1 MPQRARRATAEV
13 IQRIL
18 IRVSQM
24 NLPTL
29 LPFNLRPADA
39 PATFFTRRTLLVL
52 GMMLAAVLFTTAMT
66 IVAIA
71 VRQNGAAL
79 AQEKFL
85 VRNAWQ
91 ARQKSILTDI
101 RDYAFWGE
109 AWNHLHL
116 QVDKAWAFDQQ
127 NLGPGLYSEYHYE
140 GVFVVDGSG
149 RTRYAVINGKLSTMQ
164 LEHWLGKASV
174 EIVQQARTFL
184 QDENA
189 LVRNASIAGTP
200 AIVAAAPITTGKVP
214 GLSITADPP
223 SVMVFVDRYTP
234 QKMLALGK
242 SVGVSQLHTVSA
254 QGPSVIPASLTLLG
268 DRDEPLRLGWESSEP
283 GHHLLVIMIPLMAL
297 TMLMLGMV
305 SRRVVRHAMDN
316 ARLSDWRF
324 EQLRQSQRELG
335 DSEARFRDVAEA
347 ASDWIWET
355 DAYGVLTYLS
365 SRFTAVTGY
374 DVAVQLG
381 KPIDCLLLSKGQP
394 VSEWM
399 LRLGTGGDRRTLRCH
414 YHSAQGEERI
424 CSLVAKPVALQ
435 DGLIGFRGTVSDI
448 TLEVEA
454 QARIQYLSQHDTLTG
469 LPNRHRMN
477 EFLSGKLQ
485 AQPTEAE
492 PLVMF
497 SLDLDHFKPI
507 NDLYGHAAGDSV
519 LNEVSQRLRV
529 CLKAGD
535 LLSRQGGDEFI
546 LLLSGL
552 TSQQAIEARCRSL
565 MQEIHKP
572 FNVAGQRVHI
582 GASVGIARAPQDA
595 LQPEELLRMADIALY
610 QSKNLGRD
618 RWVFYSPEMSEQL
631 VRRREMERA
640 LGQAVARDELRLFYQ
655 PRYSLHSGRMDG
667 AEALL
672 RWQPSPPALVMPDSF
687 IPLAEETGLIL
698 PISDWVLQRACRD
711 ALSWPEKF
719 YVSVNISPVEFC
731 RGDLAGRVASVLQLT
746 GLPAE
751 RLELEITENVTLE
764 NPDNTLK
771 VMQSL
776 KRLGVR
782 LTVDDFG
789 SGYASL
795 GYLKTFPFDGLK
807 MDRSYMKD
815 FPHSQ
820 QAHSIV
826 NGIIGLGKAFSLV
839 ITAEGIENAEQFAE
853 LQAIACDEGQ
863 GYFLGRPMPGGDFAR
878 LLHGTEEDEN
888 QKETG
893 QPG

>member
-1 MPQRARRATAEV
+1 
-13 IQRIL
+13 
-18 IRVSQM
+18 M
-24 NLPTL
+24 NLPSL
-29 LPFNLRPADA
+29 LPFNLRTAET
-39 PATFFTRRTLLVL
+39 PATLFTRRTLLVL
-52 GMMLAAVLFTTAMT
+52 GCMLSAVLMTTAVM
-66 IVAIA
+66 IIAIA
-71 VRQNGAAL
+71 MQQNNKAL
-79 AQEKFL
+79 TQEKFL
-85 VRNAWQ
+85 LRNAWQ
-91 ARQKSILTDI
+91 DRQQSILTDI

-127 NLGPGLYSEYHYE
+127 NFGPGLFSEYHYE

-149 RTRYAVINGKLSTMQ
+149 RTRYAVINGQLSDMP
-164 LEHWLGKASV
+164 LEKWLGKQSATII
-174 EIVQQARTFL
+174 EQARAFIH
-184 QDENA
+184 DESA
-189 LVRNASIAGTP
+189 LVKNVLIEETP

-214 GLSITADPP
+214 GLGMMAGPP

-234 QKMLALGK
+234 NKLLALGN
-242 SVGVSQLHTVSA
+242 SIGISNMHVPVGRNISS
-254 QGPSVIPASLTLLG
+254 ASLMMSVEQG
-268 DRDEPLRLGWESSEP
+268 EPLLMSWESSQP
-283 GHHLLVIMIPLMAL
+283 GHHLLIITVPMLAL
-297 TMLMLGMV
+297 TMFMLAFV
-305 SRRVVRHAMDN
+305 SRRVIRHAMDN

-355 DAYGVLTYLS
+355 DARGVLTYLS
-365 SRFTAVTGY
+365 SRFTAMTGF
-374 DVAVQLG
+374 DVAEQIG
-381 KPIDCLLLSKGQP
+381 KPIDCLLGSNTQP
-394 VSEWM
+394 VSEWIQ
-399 LRLGTGGDRRTLRCH
+399 RQSNNGDRRTLRCH
-414 YHSAQGEERI
+414 YCSAQGEQRI
-424 CSLVAKPVALQ
+424 CSLVAKPIEVQGRKL
-435 DGLIGFRGTVSDI
+435 GFRGTVSDI

-477 EFLSGKLQ
+477 EFLNGKLSALHGE
-485 AQPTEAE
+485 AQ
-492 PLVMF
+492 PLVML

-507 NDLYGHAAGDSV
+507 NDLYGHAAGDQV
-519 LNEVSQRLRV
+519 LNEVSQRLRF
-529 CLKAGD
+529 CLSEED

-552 TSQQAIEARCRSL
+552 TSQQEIEARCRCL
-565 MQEIHKP
+565 LAEIHKP
-572 FNVAGQRVHI
+572 FHVAGQAVNI
-582 GASVGIARAPQDA
+582 GASIGIACAPQDA

-610 QSKNLGRD
+610 QSKNLGRN

-631 VRRREMERA
+631 IRRREMERA
-640 LGQAVARDELRLFYQ
+640 LSLAVARDELRLFYQ
-655 PRYSLHSGRMDG
+655 PRYSLQSGKMDG

-687 IPLAEETGLIL
+687 IPLAEETGLII

-711 ALSWPEKF
+711 ALGWPEQY
-719 YVSVNISPVEFC
+719 YVSVNISPIEFC
-731 RGDLAGRVASVLQLT
+731 RGDLAGRVASILKVT
-746 GLPAE
+746 GLPPE

-764 NPDNTLK
+764 SPDKALQIMQRLK
-771 VMQSL
+771 A
-776 KRLGVR
+776 LGVR

-863 GYFLGRPMPGGDFAR
+863 GYYLGRPMPAADFMR
-878 LLHGTEEDEN
+878 LLETAGKSEVA
-888 QKETG
+888 KETG

>member
-1 MPQRARRATAEV
+1 
-13 IQRIL
+13 
-18 IRVSQM
+18 M
-24 NLPTL
+24 NLPSL
-29 LPFNLRPADA
+29 LPFNLR
-39 PATFFTRRTLLVL
+39 TEETSTTCFTRRTLLVL
-52 GMMLAAVLFTTAMT
+52 GCMLATVLLTTVVVIIT
-66 IVAIA
+66 IA
-71 VRQNGAAL
+71 VQQNKTVL

-85 VRNAWQ
+85 LRNAWQ
-91 ARQKSILTDI
+91 ERQQSILTDI

-109 AWNHLHL
+109 AWSHLHL
-116 QVDKAWAFDQQ
+116 QVDKDWAFDQQ

-149 RTRYAVINGKLSTMQ
+149 RTRYAVINGQLSDMP
-164 LEHWLGKASV
+164 LEQWLGKQAAV
-174 EIVQQARTFL
+174 MVQQARTFSS
-184 QDENA
+184 DESA
-189 LVRNASIAGTP
+189 LVKNARIEGAP
-200 AIVAAAPITTGKVP
+200 AIVVAAPITTGKVP
-214 GLSITADPP
+214 GLQPMPGPP

-234 QKMLALGK
+234 RKLLALGNSIGISNMHAPQDQK
-242 SVGVSQLHTVSA
+242 MSSA
-254 QGPSVIPASLTLLG
+254 NLTLSV
-268 DRDEPLRLGWESSEP
+268 EQAQPLLISWESNKP
-283 GHHLLVIMIPLMAL
+283 GQRLLVVMMPLMAL
-297 TMLMLGMV
+297 TILMLGMI
-305 SRRVVRHAMDN
+305 SRRVISHAMDN

-335 DSEARFRDVAEA
+335 NSEARFRDVAEA

-355 DAYGVLTYLS
+355 DAQGMLTYLS

-374 DVAVQLG
+374 DVTEQTG
-381 KPIDCLLLSKGQP
+381 KPIDALLLSSTQP
-394 VSEWM
+394 VSEWIQ
-399 LRLGTGGDRRTLRCH
+399 RQGGSDRRTLRCH

-424 CSLVAKPVALQ
+424 CSLVAKPVVVQ
-435 DGLIGFRGTVSDI
+435 GKRIGFRGTVSDI
-448 TLEVEA
+448 TLEVVA

-469 LPNRHRMN
+469 LPNRHSMN
-477 EFLSGKLQ
+477 EFLNGKLQ
-485 AQPTEAE
+485 AQPGKIQ
-492 PLVMF
+492 PLVML

-507 NDLYGHAAGDSV
+507 NDLYGHAAGDNV
-519 LNEVSQRLRV
+519 LNEVSQRLRG
-529 CLKAGD
+529 CLGEED

-552 TSQQAIEARCRSL
+552 NSEKAIAARCRCL
-565 MQEIHKP
+565 MTEIHKP
-572 FNVAGQRVHI
+572 FKVAGQAVNI
-582 GASVGIARAPQDA
+582 GASIGIARAPQDA
-595 LQPEELLRMADIALY
+595 LQPDELLRMADIALY
-610 QSKNLGRD
+610 QSKNLGRN

-655 PRYSLHSGRMDG
+655 PRYSLHSGQMDG

-687 IPLAEETGLIL
+687 IPLAEETGLII

-711 ALSWPEKF
+711 ALGWPLRF

-731 RGDLAGRVASVLQLT
+731 RGDLAERVAHVLKVT

-764 NPDNTLK
+764 SPDKALQIMQRLK
-771 VMQSL
+771 T
-776 KRLGVR
+776 LGVR

-815 FPHSQ
+815 FPHSP

-863 GYFLGRPMPGGDFAR
+863 GYWLGRPMPTGDFMR
-878 LLHGTEEDEN
+878 LLETAGQEETIAT
-888 QKETG
+888 QETG

>member
-1 MPQRARRATAEV
+1 
-13 IQRIL
+13 
-18 IRVSQM
+18 M
-24 NLPTL
+24 NLPSL
-29 LPFNLRPADA
+29 LPFNLRADA
-39 PATFFTRRTLLVL
+39 TPATLFTRRTLLVL
-52 GMMLAAVLFTTAMT
+52 GCMLAAVLMTTAVF
-66 IVAIA
+66 IIAIA
-71 VRQNGAAL
+71 MRQNSAAL
-79 AQEKFL
+79 SQEKFL
-85 VRNAWQ
+85 LRNAWQ
-91 ARQKSILTDI
+91 ARQQSILTDI

-116 QVDKAWAFDQQ
+116 TVDKSWAFDQQ

-149 RTRYAVINGKLSTMQ
+149 RTRYAVINGKLSDMP
-164 LEHWLGKASV
+164 LEKWLGSQSAT
-174 EIVQQARTFL
+174 IVQQARGFL
-184 QDENA
+184 SDESA
-189 LVRNASIAGTP
+189 LVKNARIENLP

-214 GLSITADPP
+214 GLGTIAGPP
-223 SVMVFVDRYTP
+223 SVLVFVDLYTP
-234 QKMLALGK
+234 RKLLALGN
-242 SVGVSQLHTVSA
+242 SVGVSSAHLTDGKKIVSA
-254 QGPSVIPASLTLLG
+254 SLLLSLEQG
-268 DRDEPLRLGWESSEP
+268 DPLRVSWQSSEP
-283 GHHLLVIMIPLMAL
+283 GHHLLMFTVPLLGL
-297 TMLMLGMV
+297 TMLMLGII
-305 SRRVVRHAMDN
+305 SRRVIRHAMDN

-324 EQLRQSQRELG
+324 EQLRQSQRELS

-355 DAYGVLTYLS
+355 DARGVITYLS
-365 SRFTAVTGY
+365 TRFTAVTGY
-374 DVAVQLG
+374 DITVQLG
-381 KPIDCLLLSKGQP
+381 KPIDELLVSSGHS

-399 LRLGTGGDRRTLRCH
+399 QRQSAGSDCRTLRCH
-414 YHSAQGEERI
+414 YHSAQGKERI
-424 CSLVAKPVALQ
+424 CSLVAKPIEVQGKKL
-435 DGLIGFRGTVSDI
+435 GFRGTVSDI

-454 QARIQYLSQHDTLTG
+454 QARLQYLSQHDTLTG

-485 AQPTEAE
+485 AQPTAAQ
-492 PLVMF
+492 PLVML
-497 SLDLDHFKPI
+497 SLDLDHFKPV
-507 NDLYGHAAGDSV
+507 NDLYGHAAGDRV

-529 CLKAGD
+529 CLNEDD

-552 TSQQAIEARCRSL
+552 TSQQEIEARCRCL
-565 MQEIHKP
+565 MEEIRKP
-572 FNVAGQRVHI
+572 FEVAGQSVQI
-582 GASVGIARAPQDA
+582 GASIGIACAPQDA

-610 QSKNLGRD
+610 QSKNLGRN
-618 RWVFYSPEMSEQL
+618 RWVFYSPEMSEHL

-640 LGQAVARDELRLFYQ
+640 LSQAVARDELRLFYQ
-655 PRYSLHSGRMDG
+655 PRYSLHSGKMDG

-687 IPLAEETGLIL
+687 IPLAEETGLII
-698 PISDWVLQRACRD
+698 PVSDWVLQRACRD
-711 ALSWPEKF
+711 ALSWPEAF
-719 YVSVNISPVEFC
+719 YVSVNISPIEFC
-731 RGDLAGRVASVLQLT
+731 RGDLAGRVASVLKVT

-764 NPDNTLK
+764 NPEKALRIMQRLK
-771 VMQSL
+771 A
-776 KRLGVR
+776 LGVR

-863 GYFLGRPMPGGDFAR
+863 GYFLGRPMPAEDFMR
-878 LLHGTEEDEN
+878 LLEIAGEKKSN
-888 QKETG
+888 ETG

>member
-1 MPQRARRATAEV
+1 
-13 IQRIL
+13 
-18 IRVSQM
+18 M
-24 NLPTL
+24 NLPSL
-29 LPFNLRPADA
+29 LPFNLRTAET
-39 PATFFTRRTLLVL
+39 PATLFTRRTLLVL
-52 GMMLAAVLFTTAMT
+52 GCMLATILLTTAVM
-66 IVAIA
+66 IIAIA
-71 VRQNGAAL
+71 MRQNSTAL

-85 VRNAWQ
+85 LRNAWQ
-91 ARQKSILTDI
+91 DRQQAILTDI

-116 QVDKAWAFDQQ
+116 QVDKEWAFTQQ
-127 NLGPGLYSEYHYE
+127 NFGPGLFQEYHYE
-140 GVFVVDGSG
+140 GIFVVDGKG
-149 RTRYAVINGKLSTMQ
+149 RTRYAVINGQLSEMQ
-164 LEHWLGKASV
+164 LESWLDRQSMIIV
-174 EIVQQARTFL
+174 EQAQTL
-184 QDENA
+184 ISSEKA
-189 LVRNASIAGTP
+189 LVKNTRVGGSP

-214 GLSITADPP
+214 GLGTIPGPP

-234 QKMLALGK
+234 NKLLELGNSIGISNMRLA
-242 SVGVSQLHTVSA
+242 SPQ
-254 QGPSVIPASLTLLG
+254 PAATGGLTLQI
-268 DRDEPLRLGWESSEP
+268 DQSEPVRIAWDSSEP
-283 GHHLLVIMIPLMAL
+283 GYRLLIVTVPLLAL
-297 TMLMLGMV
+297 TMLMLGII
-305 SRRVVRHAMDN
+305 SRRVIRHAMDN

-324 EQLRQSQRELG
+324 EQLRQSQQELS

-347 ASDWIWET
+347 SSDWIWET
-355 DAYGVLTYLS
+355 DARGVLTYLS
-365 SRFTAVTGY
+365 ARFMAVTGY
-374 DVAVQLG
+374 DITVQLG
-381 KPIDCLLLSKGQP
+381 KPIDCLLVSSSQP

-399 LRLGTGGDRRTLRCH
+399 QRQHSGSDRRTLRCH

-424 CSLVAKPVALQ
+424 CSLVAKPIEVQ
-435 DGLIGFRGTVSDI
+435 GRRIGFRGTVSDI

-485 AQPTEAE
+485 AQPTREQ
-492 PLVMF
+492 PLVML
-497 SLDLDHFKPI
+497 SVDLDHFKPI
-507 NDLYGHAAGDSV
+507 NDLYGHAAGDRV

-529 CLKAGD
+529 CLGEED

-552 TSQQAIEARCRSL
+552 TSHEEIEARCRCL
-565 MQEIHKP
+565 MDEIHKP
-572 FNVAGQRVHI
+572 FKVAGQVMHV
-582 GASVGIARAPQDA
+582 GASIGIARAPHDA
-595 LQPEELLRMADIALY
+595 IQPEELLRMADIALY
-610 QSKNLGRD
+610 QSKNLGRN
-618 RWVFYSPEMSEQL
+618 RWVYYSPEMSEQL
-631 VRRREMERA
+631 VQRREMERA
-640 LGQAVARDELRLFYQ
+640 LSQAVVRDELRLFYQ
-655 PRYSLHSGRMDG
+655 PRYSLQSGRMDG

-687 IPLAEETGLIL
+687 IPLAEETGLII
-698 PISDWVLQRACRD
+698 PISDWVLQRACCD
-711 ALSWPEKF
+711 ALSWPKPF

-731 RGDLAGRVASVLQLT
+731 RGDLAERVGKALQIS

-764 NPDNTLK
+764 KPDKVLLIMQRLK
-771 VMQSL
+771 A
-776 KRLGVR
+776 LGVR

-815 FPHSQ
+815 FPHSP

-839 ITAEGIENAEQFAE
+839 ITAEGIESAEQFAE

-863 GYFLGRPMPGGDFAR
+863 GYYLGRPMPAADFAR
-878 LLHGTEEDEN
+878 LLEAAQHELN
-888 QKETG
+888 ETG

>member
-1 MPQRARRATAEV
+1 
-13 IQRIL
+13 
-18 IRVSQM
+18 M

>member
-1 MPQRARRATAEV
+1 
-13 IQRIL
+13 
-18 IRVSQM
+18 M
-24 NLPTL
+24 NLPSL
-29 LPFNLRPADA
+29 LSFNLRTEDT
-39 PATFFTRRTLLVL
+39 PATLFTRRTLLVL
-52 GMMLAAVLFTTAMT
+52 GCMFATVFLTTAVF
-66 IVAIA
+66 IIAIA
-71 VRQNGAAL
+71 MRQNTTAL
-79 AQEKFL
+79 TQEKFL
-85 VRNAWQ
+85 LRNAWQ
-91 ARQKSILTDI
+91 DRQQSILSDI

-116 QVDKAWAFDQQ
+116 QVDKEWAFTQQ
-127 NLGPGLYSEYHYE
+127 NFGPGLYKEYHYE
-140 GVFVVDGSG
+140 GIFVVDGSG
-149 RTRYAVINGKLSTMQ
+149 RTRYAVIDGQLSDMPIES
-164 LEHWLGKASV
+164 LLGKQGTV
-174 EIVQQARTFL
+174 IVQQARSFTSG
-184 QDENA
+184 DNA
-189 LVRNASIAGTP
+189 LIKNARIKGWP
-200 AIVAAAPITTGKVP
+200 AIVAAAPITSGKVP
-214 GLSITADPP
+214 GLGTIPGPP
-223 SVMVFVDRYTP
+223 SVMIFVDRYTP
-234 QKMLALGK
+234 NKLLALGHSIGIK
-242 SVGVSQLHTVSA
+242 NMHAPVGSQTVA
-254 QGPSVIPASLTLLG
+254 TGLMLTIEQS
-268 DRDEPLRLGWESSEP
+268 EPLLLAWDSSTP
-283 GHHLLVIMIPLMAL
+283 GHHLLMVTVPLLAL
-297 TMLMLGMV
+297 TMLMLGII
-305 SRRVVRHAMDN
+305 SRRVIQHAMDN

-324 EQLRQSQRELG
+324 EQLRQSKRELS

-347 ASDWIWET
+347 SSDWIWET
-355 DAYGVLTYLS
+355 DSRGVLTYLS

-374 DVAVQLG
+374 EIAIQLG
-381 KPIDCLLLSKGQP
+381 KPIDCLLGSCSQP
-394 VSEWM
+394 VSEWIQ
-399 LRLGTGGDRRTLRCH
+399 RQNNSNDRRTLRCH

-424 CSLVAKPVALQ
+424 CSLVAKPIEVQ
-435 DGLIGFRGTVSDI
+435 GIKVGFRGTVSDI

-477 EFLSGKLQ
+477 EFLNGKLQ
-485 AQPTEAE
+485 EQPTAAQ

-507 NDLYGHAAGDSV
+507 NDLYGHAAGDQV

-529 CLKAGD
+529 CLGEED

-552 TSQQAIEARCRSL
+552 SSHEEIEARCRCL
-565 MQEIHKP
+565 MDEIHKP
-572 FNVAGQRVHI
+572 FNVAGQLVNV
-582 GASVGIARAPQDA
+582 GASIGIACAPQDA

-610 QSKNLGRD
+610 QSKNLGRN

-640 LGQAVARDELRLFYQ
+640 LGQAVVRDELRLFYQ
-655 PRYSLHSGRMDG
+655 PRYSLHSGSMDG

-687 IPLAEETGLIL
+687 IPLAEETGLIIQ
-698 PISDWVLQRACRD
+698 ISDWVLQRACRD
-711 ALSWPEKF
+711 ALSWPKPF

-731 RGDLAGRVASVLQLT
+731 RDDLAERVATVLRVT

-764 NPDNTLK
+764 KPDKVLRIMQRLK
-771 VMQSL
+771 A
-776 KRLGVR
+776 LGVR

-807 MDRSYMKD
+807 MDRSYMRD

-863 GYFLGRPMPGGDFAR
+863 GYYLGRPIPAADFIHM
-878 LLHGTEEDEN
+878 LETVG
-888 QKETG
+888 QKQVSETG

>member
-1 MPQRARRATAEV
+1 
-13 IQRIL
+13 
-18 IRVSQM
+18 M
-24 NLPTL
+24 NLSPL
-29 LPFNLRPADA
+29 LPFNLRPAEK
-39 PATFFTRRTLLVL
+39 PTTLFTRRTLVVL
-52 GMMLAAVLFTTAMT
+52 GCIMGVVLITMVTM
-66 IVAIA
+66 IVFIA
-71 VRQNGAAL
+71 LRQNSAAL

-85 VRNAWQ
+85 LRNAWQ
-91 ARQKSILTDI
+91 DRQQSVLTDI

-116 QVDKAWAFDQQ
+116 RVDKEWAFDQQ
-127 NLGPGLYSEYHYE
+127 NFGPGLYSEYHYE
-140 GVFVVDGSG
+140 GVFVVDGAG
-149 RTRYAVINGKLSTMQ
+149 RTRYAVINGKVSTMPVEQ
-164 LEHWLGKASV
+164 WLGKLSRSV
-174 EIVQQARTFL
+174 VDEARAML
-184 QDENA
+184 ENETA
-189 LVRNASIAGTP
+189 LVKNARVEGAP

-214 GLSITADPP
+214 GLGTLPGPP
-223 SVMVFVDRYTP
+223 SVMIFVDRYTP
-234 QKMLALGK
+234 RKLLALGN
-242 SVGVSQLHTVSA
+242 SVGVSQLHTAPESGSPSRASIMLSVE
-254 QGPSVIPASLTLLG
+254 QGAPLLV
-268 DRDEPLRLGWESSEP
+268 RWESSRP
-283 GHHLLVIMIPLMAL
+283 GHNLLLVTLPLLAL
-297 TMLMLGMV
+297 TILMLGV
-305 SRRVVRHAMDN
+305 ISRRVVRHAMDN

-324 EQLRQSQRELG
+324 EQLRQSKRELSH
-335 DSEARFRDVAEA
+335 SEARFRDVAEA

-355 DAYGVLTYLS
+355 DAQGMLTYLS

-374 DVAVQLG
+374 DVAVQSG
-381 KPIDCLLLSKGQP
+381 KPIDCLLIGNGQS

-399 LRLGTGGDRRTLRCH
+399 LRQSAGGERRTLRCH
-414 YHSAQGEERI
+414 YRSAQGEDRI
-424 CSLVAKPVALQ
+424 CSLVAKPIELHGKLQ
-435 DGLIGFRGTVSDI
+435 GFRGTVSDI
-448 TLEVEA
+448 THEVEA

-485 AQPTEAE
+485 AQPTEAQ

-529 CLKAGD
+529 CLERDD

-552 TSQQAIEARCRSL
+552 TSVEAIEARCRCL
-565 MQEIHKP
+565 MSEIHKP
-572 FNVAGQRVHI
+572 FHVAGQVVHI
-582 GASVGIARAPQDA
+582 GASIGIARAPQDA

-640 LGQAVARDELRLFYQ
+640 LSQAVARDELRLFYQ

-711 ALSWPEKF
+711 ALSWPRPF

-731 RGDLAGRVASVLQLT
+731 RGDLVGRVASVLRIT

-771 VMQSL
+771 VMQRL
-776 KRLGVR
+776 KALGVR

-839 ITAEGIENAEQFAE
+839 ITAEGIESAEQFAE

-863 GYFLGRPMPGGDFAR
+863 GYFLGRPMPAGDFVR
-878 LLHGTEEDEN
+878 LLETADETD
-888 QKETG
+888 KETG
-893 QPG
+893 QPV

>member
-1 MPQRARRATAEV
+1 
-13 IQRIL
+13 
-18 IRVSQM
+18 M
-24 NLPTL
+24 NLPSL
-29 LPFNLRPADA
+29 LPFNLRTADT
-39 PATFFTRRTLLVL
+39 PATLFTRRTLLVL
-52 GMMLAAVLFTTAMT
+52 GCMLSAVLMTTAVM
-66 IVAIA
+66 IIAIA
-71 VRQNGAAL
+71 MQQNNKAL
-79 AQEKFL
+79 VQERFL
-85 VRNAWQ
+85 LRNAWQ
-91 ARQKSILTDI
+91 DRQQSILTDI

-116 QVDKAWAFDQQ
+116 QVDKAWAFEQQ
-127 NLGPGLYSEYHYE
+127 NFGPGLYNEYHYE
-140 GVFVVDGSG
+140 GVFVVDGNG
-149 RTRYAVINGKLSTMQ
+149 RTRYAVINGQLSEMP
-164 LEHWLGKASV
+164 LEQWLGKQSV
-174 EIVQQARTFL
+174 TIIKQARAFIN
-184 QDENA
+184 EESA
-189 LVRNASIAGTP
+189 LVKNAFIEGAP
-200 AIVAAAPITTGKVP
+200 AIIAAAPITTGKVP
-214 GLSITADPP
+214 NLGTLAGPP

-234 QKMLALGK
+234 AKLLALGN
-242 SVGVSQLHTVSA
+242 SIGISNMRLATDEDIS
-254 QGPSVIPASLTLLG
+254 SASLLLSLEH
-268 DRDEPLRLGWESSEP
+268 REPMRISWDSSQP
-283 GHHLLVIMIPLMAL
+283 GRHLLLITVPMLAL
-297 TMLMLGMV
+297 TMLMLAFI
-305 SRRVVRHAMDN
+305 SRRVIRHAMDN

-347 ASDWIWET
+347 TSDWIWET
-355 DAYGVLTYLS
+355 DARGVLTYLS

-374 DVAVQLG
+374 DVSIQLG
-381 KPIDCLLLSKGQP
+381 KPIDSLLIGNSQA
-394 VSEWM
+394 VSAWIQ
-399 LRLGTGGDRRTLRCH
+399 RQNSDGDRRTLRCH
-414 YHSAQGEERI
+414 YRSAQGEERI
-424 CSLVAKPVALQ
+424 CSLVAKPIEVQGCKL
-435 DGLIGFRGTVSDI
+435 GYRGTVSDI

-485 AQPTEAE
+485 AQPSEAQ
-492 PLVMF
+492 PLVML

-507 NDLYGHAAGDSV
+507 NDLYGHAAGDQV

-529 CLKAGD
+529 CLGAED

-552 TSQQAIEARCRSL
+552 THQEEIETRCRCL
-565 MQEIHKP
+565 MDEIHKP
-572 FNVAGQRVHI
+572 FFVEGQPVHI
-582 GASVGIARAPQDA
+582 GASIGIARAPQDA

-610 QSKNLGRD
+610 QSKNLGRN

-640 LGQAVARDELRLFYQ
+640 LGMAVARDELRLFYQ
-655 PRYSLHSGRMDG
+655 PRYSLQSGKMDG

-687 IPLAEETGLIL
+687 IPLAEETGLII

-711 ALSWPEKF
+711 ALSWPGQF

-731 RGDLAGRVASVLQLT
+731 RGDLAGRVANVLKLT
-746 GLPAE
+746 GMPAE

-764 NPDNTLK
+764 SPDKALLIMQRLK
-771 VMQSL
+771 A
-776 KRLGVR
+776 LGVR

-839 ITAEGIENAEQFAE
+839 ITAEGIESEEQFAE

-863 GYFLGRPMPGGDFAR
+863 GYFLGRPMPAPDFMR
-878 LLHGTEEDEN
+878 LLTAAGEHEN
-888 QKETG
+888 ADKTG

>member
-1 MPQRARRATAEV
+1 M
-13 IQRIL
+13 
-18 IRVSQM
+18 
-24 NLPTL
+24 
-29 LPFNLRPADA
+29 
-39 PATFFTRRTLLVL
+39 VL
-52 GMMLAAVLFTTAMT
+52 GCMLAAVLLTT
-66 IVAIA
+66 ILIIIAIA
-71 VRQNGAAL
+71 VRQNSTAL

-85 VRNAWQ
+85 LRNAWQ
-91 ARQKSILTDI
+91 ERQRSILTDI

-109 AWNHLHL
+109 AWEHLHL
-116 QVDKAWAFDQQ
+116 RVDKNWAFTQQ
-127 NLGPGLYSEYHYE
+127 NLGPGLYQEYHYE

-149 RTRYAVINGKLSTMQ
+149 RTRYAVINGQLSDIP
-164 LEHWLGKASV
+164 LEAWLGKQSNV
-174 EIVQQARTFL
+174 IVQQARAFIS
-184 QDENA
+184 EERA
-189 LVRNASIAGTP
+189 LVKNTRIGGSP

-214 GLSITADPP
+214 GLSMMPGPP
-223 SVMVFVDRYTP
+223 SVMIFIDRYT
-234 QKMLALGK
+234 QNKLLALGN
-242 SVGVSQLHTVSA
+242 SIGISNMRVAVGPQ
-254 QGPSVIPASLTLLG
+254 ASSMGLALAV
-268 DRDEPLRLGWESSEP
+268 EQSEP
-283 GHHLLVIMIPLMAL
+283 VQIVWDSGKSGDHLLIVTLPLLAL
-297 TMLMLGMV
+297 TMLMLGII
-305 SRRVVRHAMDN
+305 SRRVIRHAMDN

-324 EQLRQSQRELG
+324 EQLRQSQRELS

-347 ASDWIWET
+347 SSDWIWET
-355 DAYGVLTYLS
+355 DARGVLTYLS

-381 KPIDCLLLSKGQP
+381 KPIDCLLISSSQP

-399 LRLGTGGDRRTLRCH
+399 QRQNSGSDRRTLRCH
-414 YHSAQGEERI
+414 FHSAQGEERI
-424 CSLVAKPVALQ
+424 CSLVAKPIEIQGNKV
-435 DGLIGFRGTVSDI
+435 GFRGTVSDI

-485 AQPTEAE
+485 VQPAAAQ

-507 NDLYGHAAGDSV
+507 NDLYGHAAGDRV

-529 CLKAGD
+529 CLGAED
-535 LLSRQGGDEFI
+535 LLARQGGDEFI

-552 TSQQAIEARCRSL
+552 TSDEEIEARCHCL
-565 MQEIHKP
+565 MDEIRKP
-572 FNVAGQRVHI
+572 FNVVGQVVNI
-582 GASVGIARAPQDA
+582 GASIGIARAPQDA

-610 QSKNLGRD
+610 QSKNLGRN

-631 VRRREMERA
+631 VQRREMERA
-640 LGQAVARDELRLFYQ
+640 LSQAVTRDELRLFYQ
-655 PRYSLHSGRMDG
+655 PRYSLHSGKMDG

-687 IPLAEETGLIL
+687 IPLAEETGLII

-711 ALSWPEKF
+711 ALSWPDRF

-731 RGDLAGRVASVLQLT
+731 RGDLAGRIATILQVT

-764 NPDNTLK
+764 RPEKALLIMQRLK
-771 VMQSL
+771 V
-776 KRLGVR
+776 LGVR

-795 GYLKTFPFDGLK
+795 GYLKAFPFDGLK

-853 LQAIACDEGQ
+853 LRAIACDEGQ
-863 GYFLGRPMPGGDFAR
+863 GYYLGRPMPAVDFMR
-878 LLHGTEEDEN
+878 LLETAEQNEAIN
-888 QKETG
+888 ETG

>member
-1 MPQRARRATAEV
+1 
-13 IQRIL
+13 
-18 IRVSQM
+18 M
-24 NLPTL
+24 NLSPL
-29 LPFNLRPADA
+29 LPFNLRPPEK
-39 PATFFTRRTLLVL
+39 PATLFTRRTLVVL
-52 GMMLAAVLFTTAMT
+52 GCMLGAVLITTVVM
-66 IVAIA
+66 IMAIA
-71 VRQNGAAL
+71 MRQNSTAL

-85 VRNAWQ
+85 LRNAWQ
-91 ARQKSILTDI
+91 DRQHSILTDI

-116 QVDKAWAFDQQ
+116 QVDKGWAFDQQ
-127 NLGPGLYSEYHYE
+127 NFGPGLYSEYHYE
-140 GVFVVDGSG
+140 GIFVVDASG
-149 RTRYAVINGKLSTMQ
+149 RTRYAVINGKISTMQ
-164 LEHWLGKASV
+164 VEQWLGQLSHSV
-174 EIVQQARTFL
+174 VNEARAML
-184 QDENA
+184 QDETA
-189 LVRNASIAGTP
+189 LVKNARVEGQP
-200 AIVAAAPITTGKVP
+200 AIVAAAPITTGKVQGLTIPP
-214 GLSITADPP
+214 GPP

-234 QKMLALGK
+234 RKLLALGN
-242 SVGVSQLHTVSA
+242 SVGVSQLSA
-254 QGPSVIPASLTLLG
+254 AANEASTAATIMLSLEQGAP
-268 DRDEPLRLGWESSEP
+268 
-283 GHHLLVIMIPLMAL
+283 LLVSWQSSRPGQNLLVVALPLLAL
-297 TMLMLGMV
+297 TMLMLGFV
-305 SRRVVRHAMDN
+305 ARRVVRHAMDN

-324 EQLRQSQRELG
+324 EQLCQSKSELCR
-335 DSEARFRDVAEA
+335 SEARFRDVAEA
-347 ASDWIWET
+347 SSDWIWET
-355 DAYGVLTYLS
+355 DEQGILTYLS
-365 SRFTAVTGY
+365 SRFTSVTGY
-374 DVAVQLG
+374 DVAVQTG
-381 KPIDCLLLSKGQP
+381 KPIDCLLIGNGQP

-399 LRLGTGGDRRTLRCH
+399 LRQSAGGERRTLRCH
-414 YHSAQGEERI
+414 YRSAQGEDRI
-424 CSLVAKPVALQ
+424 CSLVAKPIEQHGVL
-435 DGLIGFRGTVSDI
+435 LGFRGTVSDI
-448 TLEVEA
+448 THEVEA

-477 EFLSGKLQ
+477 EFLDGKLQ
-485 AQPTEAE
+485 AQPTEAQ

-529 CLKAGD
+529 CLGPDD

-552 TSQQAIEARCRSL
+552 SSIEAIEARCRCL
-565 MQEIHKP
+565 MSEIHKP
-572 FNVAGQRVHI
+572 FYVAGQTVHI
-582 GASVGIARAPQDA
+582 GASIGIARAPQDA

-640 LGQAVARDELRLFYQ
+640 LSQAVARDELRLFYQ
-655 PRYSLHSGRMDG
+655 PRYSLNSGRMDG

-711 ALSWPEKF
+711 ALSWPRPF

-731 RGDLAGRVASVLQLT
+731 RGDLASRVASALRST

-771 VMQSL
+771 VMQRL
-776 KRLGVR
+776 KALGVR

-839 ITAEGIENAEQFAE
+839 ITAEGIESAEQFAG

-863 GYFLGRPMPGGDFAR
+863 GYFLGRPMPAADFAR
-878 LLHGTEEDEN
+878 LLETAEENE
-888 QKETG
+888 KETG

>member
-1 MPQRARRATAEV
+1 
-13 IQRIL
+13 
-18 IRVSQM
+18 M
-24 NLPTL
+24 NLPSL
-29 LPFNLRPADA
+29 VPFKLRPAET
-39 PATFFTRRTLLVL
+39 PATLFTRRTLLVL
-52 GMMLAAVLFTTAMT
+52 GGMLAAVLLTTAVL
-66 IVAIA
+66 IIAIA
-71 VRQNGAAL
+71 IRQNSTAL

-85 VRNAWQ
+85 LRNAWQ
-91 ARQKSILTDI
+91 DRQQSILTDI

-116 QVDKAWAFDQQ
+116 QVDKEWAFIEQ
-127 NLGPGLYSEYHYE
+127 NFGPGLYSEYHYE
-140 GVFVVDGSG
+140 GVFVVDGKG
-149 RTRYAVINGKLSTMQ
+149 RTRYAVVNGQLSEMPVET
-164 LEHWLGKASV
+164 WLGKQSSQI
-174 EIVQQARTFL
+174 IVQQARAFIS
-184 QDENA
+184 DENA
-189 LVRNASIAGTP
+189 LVKNTRVGGSP

-214 GLSITADPP
+214 GLKTIEGPP
-223 SVMVFVDRYTP
+223 SVMIFVDRYTP
-234 QKMLALGK
+234 NKLLELGNSIGISNMHLADGP
-242 SVGVSQLHTVSA
+242 QTSA
-254 QGPSVIPASLTLLG
+254 AGLTLAIEQG
-268 DRDEPLRLGWESSEP
+268 EPVQINWDSSEP
-283 GHHLLVIMIPLMAL
+283 GHRLLIITVPLLAL
-297 TMLMLGMV
+297 TMLMLGII
-305 SRRVVRHAMDN
+305 SRRVIHHAMHN

-324 EQLRQSQRELG
+324 EQLCQSQRELSA
-335 DSEARFRDVAEA
+335 SEARFRDVAEA
-347 ASDWIWET
+347 SSDWIWET
-355 DAYGVLTYLS
+355 DARGVLTYLS

-374 DVAVQLG
+374 DVAIQLG
-381 KPIDCLLLSKGQP
+381 KPIDCLLVSSSQP
-394 VSEWM
+394 VSAWM
-399 LRLGTGGDRRTLRCH
+399 QKQNNGSDRRTLRCH
-414 YHSAQGEERI
+414 YHSARGEERI
-424 CSLVAKPVALQ
+424 CSLVAKPIEIQGVKV
-435 DGLIGFRGTVSDI
+435 GFRGTVSDI

-485 AQPTEAE
+485 ARPTVAQ
-492 PLVMF
+492 PLVML

-507 NDLYGHAAGDSV
+507 NDLYGHAAGDQV

-529 CLKAGD
+529 CLGEED

-552 TSQQAIEARCRSL
+552 TSREEIETRCRCL
-565 MQEIHKP
+565 MDEIRKP
-572 FNVAGQRVHI
+572 FNVADQVVHI

-610 QSKNLGRD
+610 QSKDLGRN
-618 RWVFYSPEMSEQL
+618 RWIFYSPEMSEQL
-631 VRRREMERA
+631 VQRREMERA
-640 LGQAVARDELRLFYQ
+640 LSLAVIRDELRLFYQ

-672 RWQPSPPALVMPDSF
+672 RWQPSPPALVMPDNF
-687 IPLAEETGLIL
+687 IPLAEETGLII
-698 PISDWVLQRACRD
+698 PISDWVLQRACHD
-711 ALSWPEKF
+711 ALGWPKPF

-731 RGDLAGRVASVLQLT
+731 RGDLAERVATILRLT

-764 NPDNTLK
+764 KPDKVLLIMQQLK
-771 VMQSL
+771 A
-776 KRLGVR
+776 LGVR

-807 MDRSYMKD
+807 MDRSYLKD

-863 GYFLGRPMPGGDFAR
+863 GYYLGRPMPAADFAR
-878 LLHGTEEDEN
+878 LLESAASQQGN
-888 QKETG
+888 ETG

>member
-1 MPQRARRATAEV
+1 
-13 IQRIL
+13 
-18 IRVSQM
+18 M
-24 NLPTL
+24 NLPSL
-29 LPFNLRPADA
+29 LSFNFRTEET
-39 PATFFTRRTLLVL
+39 PATLFTRRTLLVL
-52 GMMLAAVLFTTAMT
+52 GCMFATVFLTTAVF
-66 IVAIA
+66 IIAIA
-71 VRQNGAAL
+71 MRQNTTAL

-85 VRNAWQ
+85 LRNAWQ
-91 ARQKSILTDI
+91 DRQQSILTDI

-109 AWNHLHL
+109 AWIHLHL
-116 QVDKAWAFDQQ
+116 QVDKEWAFTQQ
-127 NLGPGLYSEYHYE
+127 NFGPGLYKEYHYE
-140 GVFVVDGSG
+140 GIFVVDGSG
-149 RTRYAVINGKLSTMQ
+149 RTRYAVIDGQLSDMSI
-164 LEHWLGKASV
+164 ESWLGKQGTV
-174 EIVQQARTFL
+174 IVQQARSFTSE
-184 QDENA
+184 DNA
-189 LVRNASIAGTP
+189 LVKNARIKGWP
-200 AIVAAAPITTGKVP
+200 AIVAAAPITHGKVP
-214 GLSITADPP
+214 GLGTIPGPP
-223 SVMVFVDRYTP
+223 SVMIFVDRYTP
-234 QKMLALGK
+234 NKLLALGHGIGIK
-242 SVGVSQLHTVSA
+242 NMHAPVGKQTVA
-254 QGPSVIPASLTLLG
+254 TGLMLTIEQS
-268 DRDEPLRLGWESSEP
+268 EPLLLAWDSSKP
-283 GHHLLVIMIPLMAL
+283 GHHLLMVTVPLLAL
-297 TMLMLGMV
+297 TMLMLGII
-305 SRRVVRHAMDN
+305 SRRVIHHAMDN

-324 EQLRQSQRELG
+324 EQLRQSKHELSH
-335 DSEARFRDVAEA
+335 SEARFRDVAEA
-347 ASDWIWET
+347 SSDWIWET
-355 DAYGVLTYLS
+355 DSRGVLTYLS

-374 DVAVQLG
+374 EIAIQLG
-381 KPIDCLLLSKGQP
+381 KPIDSLLGSCSQP
-394 VSEWM
+394 VSEWIQ
-399 LRLGTGGDRRTLRCH
+399 RQNNGNDRRTLRCH

-424 CSLVAKPVALQ
+424 CSLVAKPIEVQ
-435 DGLIGFRGTVSDI
+435 GIKVGFRGTVSDI

-477 EFLSGKLQ
+477 EFLNGKLQ
-485 AQPTEAE
+485 AQPTVAQ
-492 PLVMF
+492 PLVML

-507 NDLYGHAAGDSV
+507 NDLYGHAAGDQV
-519 LNEVSQRLRV
+519 LNEVSQRLRL
-529 CLKAGD
+529 CLGEED

-552 TSQQAIEARCRSL
+552 TSHEEIEARCRCL
-565 MQEIHKP
+565 MDEIRKP
-572 FNVAGQRVHI
+572 FNVAGQMVNV
-582 GASVGIARAPQDA
+582 GASIGIACAPQDA

-610 QSKNLGRD
+610 QSKNLGRN

-640 LGQAVARDELRLFYQ
+640 LGQAVVRDELRLFYQ
-655 PRYSLHSGRMDG
+655 PRYSLHSGIMDG

-687 IPLAEETGLIL
+687 IPLAEETGLIIQ
-698 PISDWVLQRACRD
+698 ISDWVLQRACRD
-711 ALSWPEKF
+711 ALNWPKPF

-731 RGDLAGRVASVLQLT
+731 RDDLAERVATVLRVT

-764 NPDNTLK
+764 KPDKVLRIMQRLK
-771 VMQSL
+771 A
-776 KRLGVR
+776 LGVR

-807 MDRSYMKD
+807 MDRSYMRD

-863 GYFLGRPMPGGDFAR
+863 GYYLGRPMPAADFIHM
-878 LLHGTEEDEN
+878 LETVG
-888 QKETG
+888 QKQISETG